1 MTDVRTYKNH
11 NFCKL
16 SEIYI
21 LRDGTLVN
29 KWQVGI

>member
-1 MTDVRTYKNH
+1 MTDVRTYKSNK
-11 NFCKL
+11 FCKF

-21 LRDGTLVN
+21 SRDGTLVN